1 MYTQRIEEISGITDL
16 VTTFILD
23 KLGRPERQF
32 DSSLKT
38 ICISSEPQKFKF
50 YKLQEWFNADKYSQ
64 VPTSENWLVKKHF
77 STTAGQRCKSF
88 THSDFKIDRKYVDL
102 TLEYLKD
109 KEKSKHKLLESI
121 QKFLAET
128 DEDLEKVL
136 ATDTNQSDANIINP
150 NIEIESKIAL
160 MESKIE
166 NMESSMVSIQNTLKA
181 ILKKLDKISRN
192 TDN

>member
-1 MYTQRIEEISGITDL
+1 M
-16 VTTFILD
+16 
-23 KLGRPERQF
+23 
-32 DSSLKT
+32 
-38 ICISSEPQKFKF
+38 EP
-50 YKLQEWFNADKYSQ
+50 
-64 VPTSENWLVKKHF
+64 VIVKN
-77 STTAGQRCKSF
+77 SF
-88 THSDFKIDRKYVDL
+88 FWTRSKIDRKYVDL

-166 NMESSMVSIQNTLKA
+166 NMESSMVSIQDTLRA
-181 ILKKLDKISRN
+181 ILKKLDTISRN